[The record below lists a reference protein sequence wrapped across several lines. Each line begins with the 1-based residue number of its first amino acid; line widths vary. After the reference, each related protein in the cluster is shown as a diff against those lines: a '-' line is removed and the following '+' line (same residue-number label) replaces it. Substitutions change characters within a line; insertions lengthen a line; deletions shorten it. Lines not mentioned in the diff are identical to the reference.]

1 MKIPSNSNLPDD
13 SASAGKERPGV
24 ADAETNNTLGVIYAS
39 RGEAG
44 FVAAAG
50 YFQKAADQGHSIAQ
64 NNLALMHAAGLGM
77 NKNWGEAT
85 RWFERGA
92 AQGDAGAQY
101 HLGVHCHRAS
111 MLHDGGPVRE
121 SRIEAYKWFQ
131 LAAQQ
136 GYWKADV
143 CLERVN
149 LQMDREEVTEAARRV
164 SSFVVKKEN

>member
-1 MKIPSNSNLPDD
+1 MKTPTNSNLPGG
-13 SASAGKERPGV
+13 SESEGGERPGV

-39 RGEAG
+39 RGETG
-44 FVAAAG
+44 FVAAAE
-50 YFQKAADQGHSIAQ
+50 YFQKAADQGHSMAQ
-64 NNLALMHAAGLGM
+64 NNLALMHASGLGM
-77 NKNWGEAT
+77 SKNWGEAT

-111 MLHDGGPVRE
+111 MMHEGPVSE